1 MGIKGHSISPFVA
14 TLSVFIIGLAV
25 ITYSLLSGAWYIFA
39 SICFFPFLLIM
50 AIQALKNPFVGVCL
64 LFTFNYFF
72 IPWYRY
78 TQGSGLSVW
87 YDVATVT
94 LLVTLLIY
102 SYHQQG
108 KIAWKYAKNILTFGG
123 CIWAIYTAAE
133 ILNPTALTE
142 AWVYSRGTIYNTLVV
157 SLISVLTMTSYKR
170 LRVIMLLL
178 SIFTLTAVAKAIYQ
192 KYAGFDE
199 DFATVNPYLG
209 SDGVKPFMDVCKEE
223 KKGIFVLVNTSNPSS
238 GEFQDRVIDG
248 RPLYELVGEKVAQWG
263 DELMGDGYS
272 YVGAVVG
279 ATYPEMGK
287 VLRKIMPKTFILVP
301 GYGAQGGKGADLV
314 HFFNED
320 GLGAIVNSSRGIIAA
335 YKQEKYKEFGAENY
349 ADASRA
355 AVKDMIADISGA
367 LENR

>member
-1 MGIKGHSISPFVA
+1 MKID
-14 TLSVFIIGLAV
+14 TLV
-25 ITYSLLSGAWYIFA
+25 
-39 SICFFPFLLIM
+39 
-50 AIQALKNPFVGVCL
+50 
-64 LFTFNYFF
+64 
-72 IPWYRY
+72 
-78 TQGSGLSVW
+78 
-87 YDVATVT
+87 
-94 LLVTLLIY
+94 
-102 SYHQQG
+102 
-108 KIAWKYAKNILTFGG
+108 KNIQKTNAPIVVGLDPMLGYVPKHILDKAVKEHGETLEAAGAAIWEYNKGIIDAVYDLIPAVKPQIAMYEQFGIPG
-123 CIWAIYTAAE
+123 LIAYKKTVEYCK
-133 ILNPTALTE
+133 
-142 AWVYSRGTIYNTLVV
+142 SKDLVV
-157 SLISVLTMTSYKR
+157 IGDIKRGDIGSTSAAY
-170 LRVIMLLL
+170 
-178 SIFTLTAVAKAIYQ
+178 AVGHLGQVQVGSK

-223 KKGIFVLVNTSNPSS
+223 KKGIFVLVKTSNPSS

-335 YKQEKYKEFGAENY
+335 YKQEKYKAFGAENY

>member
-1 MGIKGHSISPFVA
+1 MLSYVPEQVQKKAFAEYGE
-14 TLSVFIIGLAV
+14 TLEG
-25 ITYSLLSGAWYIFA
+25 
-39 SICFFPFLLIM
+39 
-50 AIQALKNPFVGVCL
+50 
-64 LFTFNYFF
+64 
-72 IPWYRY
+72 
-78 TQGSGLSVW
+78 
-87 YDVATVT
+87 
-94 LLVTLLIY
+94 
-102 SYHQQG
+102 
-108 KIAWKYAKNILTFGG
+108 
-123 CIWAIYTAAE
+123 AAE
-133 ILNPTALTE
+133 AIWQFNKEIVDKTYDLIPAVKPQIAMYEQFGIPGLQAFKKTVDYCKE
-142 AWVYSRGTIYNTLVV
+142 KGLVV
-157 SLISVLTMTSYKR
+157 IGDIKRGDIGSTSAAY
-170 LRVIMLLL
+170 
-178 SIFTLTAVAKAIYQ
+178 AVGHLGQ
-192 KYAGFDE
+192 VQVGSRKYAGFDE

-209 SDGVKPFMDVCKEE
+209 SDGVKPFMDICKEE
-223 KKGIFVLVNTSNPSS
+223 KKGIFVLVKTSNPSS

-263 DELMGDGYS
+263 DELMGDEYS

>member
-1 MGIKGHSISPFVA
+1 MINKLVANIKKTGAPIVVGLDPMLSYVPEQVQKKAFA
-14 TLSVFIIGLAV
+14 EYGETLEG
-25 ITYSLLSGAWYIFA
+25 
-39 SICFFPFLLIM
+39 
-50 AIQALKNPFVGVCL
+50 
-64 LFTFNYFF
+64 
-72 IPWYRY
+72 
-78 TQGSGLSVW
+78 
-87 YDVATVT
+87 
-94 LLVTLLIY
+94 
-102 SYHQQG
+102 
-108 KIAWKYAKNILTFGG
+108 
-123 CIWAIYTAAE
+123 AAE
-133 ILNPTALTE
+133 AIWQFNKEIVDKTYDLIPAVKPQIAMYEQFGIPGLQAFKKTVDYCKE
-142 AWVYSRGTIYNTLVV
+142 KGLVV
-157 SLISVLTMTSYKR
+157 IGDIKRGDIGSTSAAY
-170 LRVIMLLL
+170 
-178 SIFTLTAVAKAIYQ
+178 AVGHLGQ
-192 KYAGFDE
+192 VQVGSRKYAGFDE

-209 SDGVKPFMDVCKEE
+209 SDGVKPFMDICKEE
-223 KKGIFVLVNTSNPSS
+223 KKGIFVLVKTSNPSS

-263 DELMGDGYS
+263 DELVGDEYS